1 MDYKYEASTNI
12 KNLEQAVRAIQ
23 ARGID
28 DTVYHKHQYND
39 ANYLVLAK
47 VIENVTGKPYV
58 KIIMND

>member
-1 MDYKYEASTNI
+1 M
-12 KNLEQAVRAIQ
+12 IQ
-23 ARGID
+23 FII
-28 DTVYHKHQYND
+28 KHQYND